1 VHDRIRIKSVTVLSD
16 NWGVLK
22 NTALDYRRSDGTW
35 EAQTRETYERG
46 HGATVLPLDAERGT
60 ILLVRQFRF
69 PAYVEGHPEPLI
81 EACAGLL
88 DDDDAETCARRE
100 AEEELGYRLHELKQV
115 FMPFTSPGS
124 VLERL
129 ACFTARYSPADRI
142 SGGGGHAEEGEDI
155 EVVEMPLDEA
165 YRAVHDGRII
175 DAKTILLIQHLMLTR
190 SGEQAAG

>member
-1 VHDRIRIKSVTVLSD
+1 MHDRIRIKSVTVLSD

-46 HGATVLPLDAERGT
+46 NGATVLPLDAERGT

-115 FMPFTSPGS
+115 FMPFTSSRKRSGAPC
-124 VLERL
+124 LLHRAL
-129 ACFTARYSPADRI
+129 FTRRPHIGRRRSRGRGRGHR
-142 SGGGGHAEEGEDI
+142 GGGD
-155 EVVEMPLDEA
+155 
-165 YRAVHDGRII
+165 
-175 DAKTILLIQHLMLTR
+175 
-190 SGEQAAG
+190 AAG